1 MEQLNILFEKRY
13 GRRPDTVVQIT
24 GSASPRHYFRMSAGG
39 DSCMGVIGT
48 DKPENEAFVAISKH
62 FRSKGIA
69 VPQVYDV
76 SDDAM
81 AYIQE
86 DLGDEI
92 LFDRYVKAA
101 GSQEAMA

>member
-1 MEQLNILFEKRY
+1 
-13 GRRPDTVVQIT
+13 
-24 GSASPRHYFRMSAGG
+24 
-39 DSCMGVIGT
+39 MGVIGT